1 MHRRE
6 RHTPAGFRCAALP
19 AKQTRSDRRCSL
31 LTNSGLSTAERLNR
45 HCPSVP
51 IGHSETDCHE
61 IARLPPAMDG
71 PSFLGL
77 FRFD

>member
-1 MHRRE
+1 MRRRE

-51 IGHSETDCHE
+51 IGQSALPISADWSQRD
-61 IARLPPAMDG
+61 RLP
-71 PSFLGL
+71 
-77 FRFD
+77 